1 MVVKELSARR
11 ALVTRERIEAF
22 FSARRIA
29 IVGASDTS
37 SWAINLLRSL
47 ELGGGVS
54 RLEFVH
60 PRYPELFG
68 RTTVSSL
75 RDLAGPVDLAF
86 VMVGPN
92 RVAEILDDAAASG
105 VKNVVVLAAGYGEAG
120 EEGRRKQQELL
131 HQAEAL
137 DLTLMGPN
145 TIGFI
150 NGTLGIAPWAV
161 ASLHAPIA
169 GPVSAVF
176 ESGSMSRATYEFAQA
191 HAVGISN
198 WVSLGNSAVMNTL
211 DVLEYLI
218 EDDSTKAIALFLE
231 TVREPER
238 FLPLA
243 HQALEADKPIV
254 VYKAGRSKEG
264 MRAAMAHTGAMA
276 TNDAVVDQ
284 AFRQAGI
291 VRVESLEELVSTVG
305 LLGYTRRRPGGRRMG
320 VVTSSGGGCNVI
332 ADLAERHGLALPSW
346 SEVTSAKLREHLPPF
361 AQTLN
366 PLDTT
371 GYGHARA
378 RPRPTKA
385 EDDLMELA
393 AEDEG
398 IDFMFTMM
406 TPLPPVQPEDPS
418 FIESRMKIIGE
429 IQRDARV
436 PIFFSSNT
444 NLDVTDYARTLLRD
458 NGLTLLP
465 GVDLAMS
472 SIGYMMNW
480 IDQRDRVLK
489 REPIESRPAVR
500 EDLPSGAW
508 DELEGRRLLAAH
520 GVPMVPA
527 RLARSAQEAVEAA
540 EHFGA
545 PLALKVCSRDI
556 LHKSDVGGVALG
568 VTGADDVRAA
578 FNDVL
583 RSSRAAVPA
592 ADVRGVLVS
601 PLREP
606 GLELLVGVTNDPTFG
621 PVLTVGLGGIWVEA
635 LKDSSLRVLPVARS
649 EVTEMLEELK
659 GVALLKGGRGTKPV
673 DLDALSHV
681 ILSISQAAL
690 TLGPSL
696 DALEVNPLRI
706 TQHGIEALDAL
717 VATGGERG

>member
-1 MVVKELSARR
+1 MVVTELSARR
-11 ALVTRERIEAF
+11 ALVTQQRIGAF
-22 FSARRIA
+22 FSARSIA
-29 IVGASDTS
+29 IVGASNTS
-37 SWAINLLRSL
+37 SWAINLMRSL

-68 RTTVSSL
+68 RRTVPSL
-75 RDLAGPVDLAF
+75 RDLAEPVDLAF

-92 RVAEILDDAAASG
+92 RVAEILDDAAAAG
-105 VKNVVVLAAGYGEAG
+105 VKNAVILAAGYGEAG
-120 EEGRRKQQELL
+120 EVGSQMQLQLL

-161 ASLHAPIA
+161 ASHHAPIA

-176 ESGSMSRATYEFAQA
+176 ESGSMSRATYEYAQA
-191 HAVGISN
+191 HAVGISH
-198 WVSLGNSAVMNTL
+198 WASLGNSAVMNTL

-218 EDDSTKAIALFLE
+218 EDDSTRAIALFLE

-243 HQALEADKPIV
+243 HRALEADKPIV
-254 VYKAGRSKEG
+254 VYKAGRSEEG

-291 VRVESLEELVSTVG
+291 VRVESLEELVATVG
-305 LLGYTRRRPGGRRMG
+305 LFGYTRRRPDGRRMG

-332 ADLAERHGLALPSW
+332 ADLAERHRLSLPPW

-406 TPLPPVQPEDPS
+406 TPLPSAPPEDAS
-418 FIESRMKIIGE
+418 FIESRMKIIGD
-429 IQRDARV
+429 IQRAVRV

-444 NLDVTDYARTLLRD
+444 NLDVTGYARTLLHD

-472 SIGYMMNW
+472 SIGYMMDW

-489 REPIESRPAVR
+489 REPVESRPMVR

-508 DELEGRRLLAAH
+508 DEVEGRQLLAEH
-520 GVPMVPA
+520 GVPTVPA
-527 RLARSAQEAVEAA
+527 RLATSAQEAVEAA
-540 EHFGA
+540 EHFGV
-545 PLALKVCSRDI
+545 PVALKVCSRHI

-568 VTGADDVRAA
+568 VAGGDDVRAA
-578 FNDVL
+578 FDDVV
-583 RSSRAAVPA
+583 RASRTVVPD

-601 PLREP
+601 PMREP
-606 GLELLVGVTNDPTFG
+606 GIELLVGVTHDPTFG
-621 PVLTVGLGGIWVEA
+621 PVLTVGLGGIWVEV

-659 GVALLKGGRGTKPV
+659 GVALLKGGRGTRPV

-681 ILSISQAAL
+681 ILAISQAAL

-717 VATGGERG
+717 VATAGEQA

>member
-1 MVVKELSARR
+1 
-11 ALVTRERIEAF
+11 
-22 FSARRIA
+22 
-29 IVGASDTS
+29 
-37 SWAINLLRSL
+37 
-47 ELGGGVS
+47 
-54 RLEFVH
+54 
-60 PRYPELFG
+60 
-68 RTTVSSL
+68 
-75 RDLAGPVDLAF
+75 
-86 VMVGPN
+86 
-92 RVAEILDDAAASG
+92 
-105 VKNVVVLAAGYGEAG
+105 
-120 EEGRRKQQELL
+120 
-131 HQAEAL
+131 
-137 DLTLMGPN
+137 
-145 TIGFI
+145 
-150 NGTLGIAPWAV
+150 
-161 ASLHAPIA
+161 
-169 GPVSAVF
+169 
-176 ESGSMSRATYEFAQA
+176 
-191 HAVGISN
+191 
-198 WVSLGNSAVMNTL
+198 
-211 DVLEYLI
+211 
-218 EDDSTKAIALFLE
+218 
-231 TVREPER
+231 
-238 FLPLA
+238 
-243 HQALEADKPIV
+243 
-254 VYKAGRSKEG
+254 
-264 MRAAMAHTGAMA
+264 
-276 TNDAVVDQ
+276 
-284 AFRQAGI
+284 
-291 VRVESLEELVSTVG
+291 
-305 LLGYTRRRPGGRRMG
+305 
-320 VVTSSGGGCNVI
+320 
-332 ADLAERHGLALPSW
+332 
-346 SEVTSAKLREHLPPF
+346 
-361 AQTLN
+361 
-366 PLDTT
+366 
-371 GYGHARA
+371 
-378 RPRPTKA
+378 
-385 EDDLMELA
+385 MELA